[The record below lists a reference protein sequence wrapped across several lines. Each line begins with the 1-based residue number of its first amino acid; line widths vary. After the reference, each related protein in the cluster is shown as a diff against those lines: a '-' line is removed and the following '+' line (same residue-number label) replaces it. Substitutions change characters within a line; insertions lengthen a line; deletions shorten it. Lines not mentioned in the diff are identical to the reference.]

1 MERRLRIQLT
11 LFVAAALVVLLGV
24 MFVGTYMVRR
34 AQVDVDADKAIDQII
49 ENDGETPKDMSGYSS
64 SKIEGFYEMRYL
76 MATVNADGT
85 VEDANLDHVAT
96 VNADEAATMVRKAL
110 ARGQERG
117 YVGKFRYRVESGGD
131 GTKTVVLLD
140 RDRQIAALNDSVAD
154 EMKVY
159 AGGVIAVTVIFLL
172 VSKRIVRP
180 IVSAHESQRQFV
192 IDAGHDL
199 RTPLSIISADA
210 DVLAMDVGENEWID
224 DIKDQVGVMSGLTE
238 SLIVLSRAATED
250 ERAIGM
256 VNLSDVVE
264 REARGFKSRMLT
276 EGHPLACEVEPNVYV
291 RGNEQYLQRMVGA
304 LIDNAFKYSVACG
317 KIEVRLAEHHLH
329 TAELTVSNAT
339 EGVDPKEVG
348 LWFGRF
354 YQSDR
359 ARTHE
364 AGGFGIGLS
373 MVAAVARAHGGKA
386 RAEAK
391 PDGSGVT
398 MTVTLPTRRDPQA
411 RSRADAITGFVKGGF
426 QRRQRREG
434 DAK

>member
-11 LFVAAALVVLLGV
+11 LFVLAALVVLLGG
-24 MFVGTYMVRR
+24 MFAGTYLVRR
-34 AQVDVDADKAIDQII
+34 SQLDADADKAIDMVLQS
-49 ENDGETPKDMSGYSS
+49 DGEVPKDLSGLSN
-64 SKIEGFYEMRYL
+64 SKIEGYYEMRYF
-76 MATVNADGT
+76 MVTVSADGA
-85 VEDANLDHVAT
+85 VGNENLDHVAT
-96 VNADEAATMVRKAL
+96 VDADEAATMVRKAL
-110 ARGQERG
+110 ARGQDRG
-117 YVGKFRYRVESGGD
+117 YVGKFRYRVQSKGEGE
-131 GTKTVVLLD
+131 KTVVLLD
-140 RDRQIAALNDSVAD
+140 RDRQIAALNDSIAD

-159 AGGVIAVTVIFLL
+159 AGGVVAVTAIFLL

-210 DVLAMDVGENEWID
+210 DVLAMDVGDNEWID

-250 ERAIGM
+250 EREIGV

-264 REARGFKSRMLT
+264 REARGFKSRVLT
-276 EGHPLACEVEPNVYV
+276 EGHPLGCDVAPGVYV

-304 LIDNAFKYSVACG
+304 LIDNAFKYSVAG
-317 KIEVRLAEHHLH
+317 GSIEVRLVEHHLH
-329 TAELTVSNAT
+329 QAELTVSNQT

-411 RSRADAITGFVKGGF
+411 RSRGRSAHGLARGGF
-426 QRRQRREG
+426 WRRQRREG

>member
-11 LFVAAALVVLLGV
+11 LFVLAALVVLLGV
-24 MFVGTYMVRR
+24 MFAGTYLVRR
-34 AQVDVDADKAIDQII
+34 SQLDADADKAIDMVLQS
-49 ENDGETPKDMSGYSS
+49 DGEDPKDLSGLSS
-64 SKIEGFYEMRYL
+64 SKIEGYYEMRYF
-76 MATVNADGT
+76 MVTVSADGA
-85 VEDANLDHVAT
+85 VGNENLDHVAT
-96 VNADEAATMVRKAL
+96 VDADEAAAMVRKAL
-110 ARGQERG
+110 ARGQDRG
-117 YVGKFRYRVESGGD
+117 YVGKFRYRVQSEGAGE
-131 GTKTVVLLD
+131 KTVVLLD
-140 RDRQIAALNDSVAD
+140 RDRQIAALNDSIAD

-159 AGGVIAVTVIFLL
+159 AGGVIAVTAIFLL

-210 DVLAMDVGENEWID
+210 DVLAMDVGDNEWID

-250 ERAIGM
+250 ERAIGV

-264 REARGFKSRMLT
+264 REARGFKSRVLT
-276 EGHPLACEVEPNVYV
+276 EGHPLGCDVAPGVYV

-304 LIDNAFKYSVACG
+304 LIDNAFKYSVAG
-317 KIEVRLAEHHLH
+317 GSIQVRLVEHHLH
-329 TAELTVSNAT
+329 QAELTVSNQT

-411 RSRADAITGFVKGGF
+411 RSRGRSAHGLARGGF
-426 QRRQRREG
+426 WRRQRREG